1 MYLGDFLAGAT
12 VRFTWDSVALSGG
25 SITRGTNGTIH
36 VYRDLASGTEV
47 TAGVT
52 DTEDF
57 DSLTGIHA
65 CSIDLTADALYAAG
79 HDYVVVLKAS
89 TIDGQT
95 VNATLAH
102 FSIENRSHNAILAA
116 IAGYLDTEI
125 ADIRNRLPAALVGG
139 RMDASV
145 GAMAANVM
153 SAAAAAA
160 DLTTELQSGLATST
174 NVSDAQTAILAKLP
188 AALVGGRIDASVG
201 AMAAGVLTDSA
212 IAANAITDA
221 KVAADV
227 TIASVTGAV
236 GSVAGDVGGNVAGSI
251 GSLATQA
258 KADVSAEVLAVV
270 DPRTDAIE
278 ADTQDL
284 QNRVP
289 AALVG
294 GRMDASVGAMAA
306 NVMTA
311 AAAAADLTTE
321 LQNGLASAA
330 SIAATEAAILAKLPA
345 SLIAGRIDA
354 SIGAAAADV
363 FNAAA
368 LATDAVQEIRDAIF
382 ARAFSAAYGSLTFDE
397 LQKLFAAVLL
407 GKASGLAGVTATYRN
422 LADNADAVVATVDAD
437 GNRTAVAM
445 TP

>member
-79 HDYVVVLKAS
+79 HDYVVILKAS

-153 SAAAAAA
+153 TAAAAAA

-174 NVSDAQTAILAKLP
+174 NVSDAQAAILAKLP

-236 GSVAGDVGGNVAGSI
+236 GSVAGDVGGNVTGSI

-258 KADVSAEVLAVV
+258 KADVNAEVLAVV

-284 QNRVP
+284 QNRMP
-289 AALVG
+289 AALVS

-311 AAAAADLTTE
+311 AAAADDLTAE
-321 LQNGLASAA
+321 LQSGLA
-330 SIAATEAAILAKLPA
+330 T
-345 SLIAGRIDA
+345 
-354 SIGAAAADV
+354 
-363 FNAAA
+363 AAA
-368 LATDAVQEIRDAIF
+368 LAAVEGKVDTIKGKTDNLPGPIRKNVAIAKFVF
-382 ARAFSAAYGSLTFDE
+382 AMKNTDGSPGTGLTVTTQISQDGGAFAT
-397 LQKLFAAVLL
+397 
-407 GKASGLAGVTATYRN
+407 LAGAVTEMSGGYYWVAF
-422 LADNADAVVATVDAD
+422 LQAEANADVIAFKATAPGAQQRDL
-437 GNRTAVAM
+437 TIF
-445 TP
+445 TQP